1 VTTVPATTS
10 VPSLSQPSR
19 AETTLAP
26 LTETSG
32 AMPHTRSR
40 RAPRPAVR
48 DHVTARNF
56 DHESLWALVCRR
68 LSFATYRRTARYH
81 RQLVIAPQRGM
92 ADHVLPV
99 PLLADTIAVYLSSHL
114 PMWLVARLGHGGLC
128 RAARWIESSGKALAR
143 LIKLILSPLLACL
156 RWVRSV
162 RAERSAVAHRRAQ
175 EQRFIATEPD
185 GQRLHV
191 LLDGRVRVESAAFTP
206 SALYL
211 CLRTIRPVTEPIQIF
226 AHVYPEDSNLLPES
240 RRAHGFF
247 CKDHNPLIE
256 PQRWPT
262 RQWYRDETW
271 LGDLPPGYYRIEIG
285 IIDRQTLRKFA
296 VSGSAR
302 SSIDLGWVRLG
313 SPAENL

>member
-1 VTTVPATTS
+1 
-10 VPSLSQPSR
+10 LSQPDR
-19 AETTLAP
+19 AATTHALLAEASEATP
-26 LTETSG
+26 Q
-32 AMPHTRSR
+32 HRTRLDNL
-40 RAPRPAVR
+40 AAAR

-128 RAARWIESSGKALAR
+128 RAARWIESSGKAVAR
-143 LIKLILSPLLACL
+143 IAKLILSPVLACL
-156 RWVRSV
+156 RWLRSV
-162 RAERSAVAHRRAQ
+162 RAQRAAVALRRAH
-175 EQRFIATEPD
+175 EQRFIATEPS
-185 GQRLHV
+185 GQRLHA
-191 LLDGRVRVESAAFTP
+191 LLDGRIRVESAAFTP
-206 SALYL
+206 TALYL
-211 CLRTIRPVTEPIQIF
+211 CLRTIRPVSEPIQLF
-226 AHVYPEDSNLLPES
+226 AHVYPEDSSLLPES
-240 RRAHGFF
+240 RRSHGFF
-247 CKDHNPLIE
+247 CKDHNPQIE

-271 LGDLPPGYYRIEIG
+271 LGDLPPGYYRVEIG

-302 SSIDLGWVRLG
+302 TSIDLGWVRLG
-313 SPAENL
+313 SPAESTR